1 MQKNEDKIIDE
12 LFHKFLS
19 EIDYAKS
26 DSERIKAYNH
36 LKRELLKKSLSL
48 MSCLWSTPI
57 LQEIIQDDIMQDDDF
72 IGDVF
77 ENEVWKDRDNI
88 IDRFKKLRKSFI
100 KTKPSDKVKD
110 ILGEATNCYVYGF
123 NQAAVVLCRAALDYL
138 LKEKLGKKEDEE
150 HKLSDLIREAR
161 KESLLSK
168 DKMKKKAWNV
178 KEIGDRVMH
187 AHPYQFN
194 ALKIINSTREVL
206 DNVLEPRTK

>member
-19 EIDYAKS
+19 EVDYAKS
-26 DSERIKAYNH
+26 DLERIKAYNH
-36 LKRELLKKSLSL
+36 LKRKLLKKSLSL

-57 LQEIIQDDIMQDDDF
+57 LQEIIQDDIMQDDNF

-187 AHPYQFN
+187 AHPYQFD
-194 ALKIINSTREVL
+194 ALKVINSTIEVL
-206 DNVLEPRTK
+206 DNILEPRTK